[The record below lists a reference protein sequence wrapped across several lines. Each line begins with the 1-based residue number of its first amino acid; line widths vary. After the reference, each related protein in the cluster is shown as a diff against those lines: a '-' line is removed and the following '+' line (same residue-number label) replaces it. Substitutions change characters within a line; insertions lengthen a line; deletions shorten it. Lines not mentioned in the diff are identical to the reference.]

1 MIYTST
7 SSTYGE
13 GVPSVY
19 VDQSLF
25 RTLVEIGIVQKKCEM
40 YDYITNHQ
48 YEVESQLNDD
58 KTPGLL
64 T

>member
-19 VDQSLF
+19 VDQSNS
-25 RTLVEIGIVQKKCEM
+25 QKNEM

-48 YEVESQLNDD
+48 YEVESQSNDD